1 MAGRPALS
9 NGDLRRRL
17 AAFDARIE
25 AARLNGLRN
34 LTKQVQEH
42 QSDSAA
48 SINKLHNCNL
58 LVEMA
63 ETGMELLGGA
73 SPYLGDTDAS
83 LYRGKWQVGAL
94 GWPTTVIG
102 GGTPNIQKNI
112 IAERMLDLPK
122 D

>member
-1 MAGRPALS
+1 
-9 NGDLRRRL
+9 
-17 AAFDARIE
+17 
-25 AARLNGLRN
+25 
-34 LTKQVQEH
+34 
-42 QSDSAA
+42 
-48 SINKLHNCNL
+48 L